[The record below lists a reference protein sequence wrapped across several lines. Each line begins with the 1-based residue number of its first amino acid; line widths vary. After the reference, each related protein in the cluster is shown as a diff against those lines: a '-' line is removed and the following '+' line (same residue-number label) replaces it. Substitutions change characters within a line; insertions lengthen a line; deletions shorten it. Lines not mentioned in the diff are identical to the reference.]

1 MTNRLHGVLPV
12 IATPFDDRWKIDR
25 AALEREI
32 DWLYDQR
39 VDGVVVAMVSE
50 ILRLST
56 EERRELHDA
65 VIAANDDRGPVVV
78 SVGAESTVIARE
90 LAVHAEASG
99 ADAVMITPPML
110 TRVGEDQL
118 LAHLDAVVERVS
130 IPVIFQDASSYV
142 GDPVSVRLQAEL
154 VTSFGADRLL
164 LKPEA
169 DPLGQRVSAI
179 LEATDGRARIFDG
192 SGGVALFD
200 TFRRG
205 IVGTMPG
212 PDLVWAVRG
221 MWDALTRGDDEL
233 AVRISNPLTALISMV
248 PGLDGYVAFE
258 KHMLVRQGVLPDPR
272 MRGPVNF
279 QIDAGTEVML
289 ELQTRAL
296 RDAVG
301 AVAV

>member
-1 MTNRLHGVLPV
+1 MTNRLQGVLPV
-12 IATPFDDRWKIDR
+12 IATPFDDRWQIDR
-25 AALEREI
+25 DALAREI

-56 EERRELHDA
+56 EERKDLHEA
-65 VIAANDDRGPVVV
+65 VIAANRGRGPVVL
-78 SVGAESTVIARE
+78 SVGAESTVVARE
-90 LAVHAEASG
+90 LAQHAEASG

-130 IPVIFQDASSYV
+130 IPVVFQDASSYV
-142 GDPVSVRLQAEL
+142 GAPVSVRFQAEL
-154 VTSFGADRLL
+154 VMSFGADRLL

-179 LEATDGRARIFDG
+179 LEATGGRARIFDG

-205 IVGTMPG
+205 VVGTMPG

-221 MWDALTRGDDEL
+221 MWNALTQGNDEL
-233 AVRISNPLTALISMV
+233 AARISNPLTALISMV

-258 KHMLVRQGVLPDPR
+258 KYMLVTQGVLPHPR

-279 QIDAGTEVML
+279 EIDPGTEAML
-289 ELQTRAL
+289 ELHAQAL
-296 RDAVG
+296 RDAVAG
-301 AVAV
+301 VPV